1 MDFEEFREKL
11 MEDLGQ
17 DLYENTGVEYSI
29 EAPRINKLQNAGY
42 EGIVIRPED
51 SPVGINLDAE
61 SLYKSYND
69 GKPYEEVFDEAYRMI
84 ADGFE
89 NQPEFNVEDFS
100 NYDVMKEKLA
110 IQVVSTERNAEMLEK
125 IPHKEV
131 EDMSLVCRFIVS
143 DSKFGMG
150 SILINNDMIERYGI
164 TTEQLFA
171 DAAKYAPELRPSEIV
186 NIADVLA
193 EMMGIDVS
201 EFNEQMGVHG
211 GPEIPMYVA
220 STHDKSNGAGIIA
233 YPGFMEMAA
242 EKIGG
247 DFFVLPSSVHE
258 VILVLD
264 NGGGDFHELENMVQ
278 EVNATQVDPKDKLSD
293 KVYHYDSKDKVFEL
307 AEKFDARKK
316 EKDRV
321 EEKGSVLKELES
333 GKKEAHGL
341 SKDKDKK
348 PVKKEEASL

>member
-11 MEDLGQ
+11 MEDLAQ
-17 DLYENTGVEYSI
+17 DLYENTGAEYSI
-29 EAPRINKLQNAGY
+29 EATSINKLQNAGY

-51 SPVGINLDAE
+51 SAVGINLDAE

-110 IQVVSTERNAEMLEK
+110 IQVVSTERNTEMLEK

-131 EDMSLVCRFIVS
+131 EDMSLVCRFIVG
-143 DSKFGMG
+143 DSKFGQG
-150 SILINNDMIERYGI
+150 SILVNNDMLENFGI
-164 TTEQLFA
+164 TKDQLFE
-171 DAAKYAPELRPSEIV
+171 DAAKYAPELRPSEIMS
-186 NIADVLA
+186 IADVLA
-193 EMMGIDVS
+193 QMMGIDVS
-201 EFNEQMGVHG
+201 ELSDQMGVPG
-211 GPEIPMYVA
+211 NPDIPMFVA

-258 VILVLD
+258 VILVPD
-264 NGGGDFHELENMVQ
+264 NGTGDFHELEDMVK
-278 EVNATQVDPKDKLSD
+278 EVNATQVDPRDQLSD
-293 KVYHYDSKDKVFEL
+293 KVYHYDSKEKIFEL

-316 EKDRV
+316 EKDRDKD
-321 EEKGSVLKELES
+321 KGSVLKELES
-333 GKKEAHGL
+333 GKKEAHDIP
-341 SKDKDKK
+341 KDKGNK
-348 PVKKEEASL
+348 PLKKEEASL

>member
-17 DLYENTGVEYSI
+17 DLYENTGAEYSI
-29 EAPRINKLQNAGY
+29 EATSINKLQNAGY

-51 SPVGINLDAE
+51 SAVGINLDAE

-110 IQVVSTERNAEMLEK
+110 IQVVSTERNTEMLEK

-131 EDMSLVCRFIVS
+131 EDMSLVCRFIVG
-143 DSKFGMG
+143 DSKFGQG
-150 SILINNDMIERYGI
+150 SILVNNDMLENYGI
-164 TTEQLFA
+164 TKEQLFE
-171 DAAKYAPELRPSEIV
+171 DAAKYAPELRPSEIMS
-186 NIADVLA
+186 IADVLA
-193 EMMGIDVS
+193 QMMGIDVS
-201 EFNEQMGVHG
+201 ELNDQMGV
-211 GPEIPMYVA
+211 PANPDIPMYVA

-258 VILVLD
+258 VILVPD
-264 NGGGDFHELENMVQ
+264 NGTGDFHELESMVQ
-278 EVNATQVDPKDKLSD
+278 EVNATQVDPRDQLSD
-293 KVYHYDSKDKVFEL
+293 KVYHYDSKDKIFEL

-333 GKKEAHGL
+333 GKKEAHDL

-348 PVKKEEASL
+348 PIKKEEASL

>member
-11 MEDLGQ
+11 MEDLAQ
-17 DLYENTGVEYSI
+17 DLYENTGAEYSI
-29 EAPRINKLQNAGY
+29 ETTSVKHLQNAGY
-42 EGIVIRPED
+42 EGIVVLPENASIGVNID
-51 SPVGINLDAE
+51 VQ
-61 SLYKSYND
+61 SLYND
-69 GKPYEEVFDEAYRMI
+69 LENGKTYEEVFDRAYQMI
-84 ADGFE
+84 ADGFD
-89 NQPEFNVEDFS
+89 NQPNINIEELS
-100 NYDVMKEKLA
+100 NYDAMKEKLA

-258 VILVLD
+258 VILVPD

-316 EKDRV
+316 EKDRA

-333 GKKEAHGL
+333 GKKEAHDL